1 MRRNKKGAARS
12 AENIKSRYGYEPG
25 ELKRLKLND
34 KETGNNLRRLME
46 THDHNV
52 IELARV
58 LGVSK
63 RLVYR
68 WLEGTLGIRP
78 EYFLR
83 LMAIYDVAFWELYGF
98 DIVDE

>member
-1 MRRNKKGAARS
+1 MMRNKKGAARS

-46 THDHNV
+46 AADHNV
-52 IELARV
+52 TELARV

-63 RLVYR
+63 RLVYC
-68 WLEGTLGIRP
+68 WLEGTSGIRP

-83 LMAIYDVAFWELYGF
+83 LIAIYNVEFWELYGF
-98 DIVDE
+98 DIVDD

>member
-83 LMAIYDVAFWELYGF
+83 LMAIYKIEFWELYGF

>member
-1 MRRNKKGAARS
+1 MRRNKKDTTKS

-46 THDHNV
+46 AHDHNV
-52 IELARV
+52 KELALV
-58 LGVSK
+58 LGTSE

-68 WLEGTLGIRP
+68 WLDGTLGIRP

-83 LMAIYDVAFWELYGF
+83 LLAIYNVEFWELYGF
-98 DIVDE
+98 DIVAE